1 LQELK
6 GKQEGES
13 AAAANK
19 ASKKTI
25 EVTIPLAGHNE
36 GKGEG
41 GRVGGQGCR
50 STVVSSG
57 GGCAGRGSK
66 EAGDIVRTPEKS
78 SVKAKET
85 VRFERCPSA
94 YAITSSTRNSVKE
107 RPTKIEGRKDVERIF
122 TENTLKEWEASRD
135 QVSLIICV

>member
-1 LQELK
+1 MKEK
-6 GKQEGES
+6 EKE
-13 AAAANK
+13 AAW
-19 ASKKTI
+19 
-25 EVTIPLAGHNE
+25 E
-36 GKGEG
+36 GK
-41 GRVGGQGCR
+41 
-50 STVVSSG
+50 VVEVLLFDSG
-57 GGCAGRGSK
+57 GGCDGRGSK

-107 RPTKIEGRKDVERIF
+107 KPTKIEGRKDVERIF
-122 TENTLKEWEASRD
+122 TENALKEASRD

>member
-1 LQELK
+1 MQELK

-36 GKGEG
+36 GEGEG
-41 GRVGGQGCR
+41 GRVGGQGGK
-50 STVVSSG
+50 SVVSSG

-66 EAGDIVRTPEKS
+66 EAADVVRTPEKS

-94 YAITSSTRNSVKE
+94 YAITSSTPYSVKE